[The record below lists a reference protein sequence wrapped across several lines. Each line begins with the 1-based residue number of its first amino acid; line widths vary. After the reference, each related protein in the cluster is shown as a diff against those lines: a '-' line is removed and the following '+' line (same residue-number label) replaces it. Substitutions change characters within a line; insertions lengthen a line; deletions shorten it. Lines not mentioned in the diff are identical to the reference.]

1 MANQAGIRTGPS
13 TGFAVELDHFEF
25 AIICALSREFDAVEA
40 SLDEIYD
47 DQTPVQNANDPNFY
61 KIGRIG
67 PFNIV
72 LACLPEMGKESA
84 ASAASSLQIS
94 FPSISLTLV
103 VGICGGVPFPAP
115 GIELIL
121 GDVVISHQVL
131 KFDFGRQYPDRFEQ
145 RGGVQDTLDRSNRS
159 IRSLIAGLQT
169 KSSRV
174 EFQEMHAR
182 YLQDVGEKGSIWKYP
197 GMDQDRL
204 FPSSFDLK
212 DTPNL
217 AGFIEENLV
226 PRHRLTGGDNPKPR
240 LLFGSIGSTDTV
252 MKSAKHRDD
261 LAQGSQLVGFE
272 MEGSGVCNN
281 LSCIIIKGVCD
292 YADSHKTKVWQDYAA
307 ASAACAT
314 KSFLEILATKKYRQQ
329 DEQRNKSICRG
340 MADITHIFT

>member
-1 MANQAGIRTGPS
+1 MDDQAGVRAGPS
-13 TGFAVELDHFEF
+13 TGYAVELDRFEF
-25 AIICALSREFDAVEA
+25 AIICALPREFDAVEV

-47 DQTPVQNANDPNFY
+47 QTPVQNVNDSNFY
-61 KIGRIG
+61 KTGRIG

-115 GIELIL
+115 GTELIL
-121 GDVVISHQVL
+121 GDVVMSHQVL

-159 IRSLIAGLQT
+159 IRSLISGLQIN
-169 KSSRV
+169 SSRV
-174 EFQEMHAR
+174 EFQEMHTR
-182 YLQDVGEKGSIWKYP
+182 YLQDVGEKGSIWQYP
-197 GMDQDRL
+197 GVDQDRL

-212 DTPNL
+212 DTSKSTDS
-217 AGFIEENLV
+217 EEDLV
-226 PRHRLTGGDNPKPR
+226 ERHRLTGGDNPKPR
-240 LLFGSIGSTDTV
+240 LHCGPIGSTDTV

-281 LSCIIIKGVCD
+281 LSCIIIKGACD

-314 KSFLEILATKKYRQQ
+314 KSFLEFLATKKC
-329 DEQRNKSICRG
+329 ECQRGSHSG
-340 MADITHIFT
+340 

>member
-1 MANQAGIRTGPS
+1 MADQVVRAWPS
-13 TGFAVELDHFEF
+13 TGYAVKLDHYEF
-25 AIICALSREFDAVEA
+25 AIICALPREFDAVEA
-40 SLDEIYD
+40 SLDEIYN

-61 KIGRIG
+61 KTGRIG

-115 GIELIL
+115 GTELIL

-131 KFDFGRQYPDRFEQ
+131 KFDFGRQYPDWFEQ

-159 IRSLIAGLQT
+159 LRSLISGLQI
-169 KSSRV
+169 KSSRI
-174 EFQEMHAR
+174 EFQKMHTR
-182 YLQDVGEKGSIWKYP
+182 YLQDVGEKGSIWQYP
-197 GMDQDRL
+197 GVDQDRL
-204 FPSSFDLK
+204 FPSSSDLK
-212 DTPNL
+212 DTSN
-217 AGFIEENLV
+217 AAESIDDLV
-226 PRHRLTGGDNPKPR
+226 QRHRLTGDNPKPR
-240 LLFGSIGSTDTV
+240 LHFGPIGSTDTV

-314 KSFLEILATKKYRQQ
+314 KSFLEFLATKKC
-329 DEQRNKSICRG
+329 ECRG
-340 MADITHIFT
+340 RYPLDKDFHR